1 MVTHA
6 SNWTYREVPGLR
18 FDFSIMKEISI
29 TPRSNLDATV
39 TIPGSKSC
47 TARALVMAGLTHG
60 TTVLNDPADCDDSNY
75 MMNGLRALGVDVACD
90 GATAKVNS
98 TGLQP
103 PHEPLF
109 LGNSGTA
116 VRFLAAA
123 CATVEGDVVID
134 GTTRM
139 RERPI
144 VDLIEAL
151 GAWGVHAVTET
162 GCPPIRVVGRG
173 SFGGYSTVKGTA
185 SSQYLSGLLMV
196 APYATENARIGIE
209 GDLVSKPY
217 IDLTLAMMAERGVT
231 ASNDAYREF
240 TCTAGQRYRPGTYAI
255 EADASGASYFLAAA
269 AIAGGRVRVR
279 NLTSQSHQGD
289 AKFAYVLEQ
298 MGCSVQEGPDWI
310 EVTSGAPLQG
320 IDINLNAMPDM
331 AQTLAVTA
339 LFAEGETRIRDVANL
354 RIKETDRIAATV
366 AELRKLGAE
375 AEEFDDG
382 FSIRPGALHGAA
394 IDTYDDH
401 RMAMSFAMAGL
412 KITGVVIKDPGCVS
426 KTFPDFFERF
436 SKL

>member
-1 MVTHA
+1 M
-6 SNWTYREVPGLR
+6 LR
-18 FDFSIMKEISI
+18 FTFSFMEEISI
-29 TPRSNLDATV
+29 TPKSNLDATV

-60 TTVLNDPADCDDSNY
+60 TTVLQDPADCDDSDY
-75 MMNGLRALGVDVACD
+75 MMNGLRALGVDVTCE
-90 GATAKVNS
+90 GASVRVES
-98 TGLQP
+98 RGLRP

-123 CATVEGDVVID
+123 CATVEGDVIID

-173 SFGGYSTVKGTA
+173 GFGGYSSVKGTA

-196 APYATENARIGIE
+196 APYATEEVTIAIE

-217 IDLTLAMMAERGVT
+217 IDLTLAMMEERGVVAT
-231 ASNDAYREF
+231 NDDYREF
-240 TCTAGQRYRPGTYAI
+240 TCAIGQRYQPGGYAI

-279 NLTSQSHQGD
+279 NLTSKSHQGD
-289 AKFAYVLEQ
+289 AQFAYVLEQ
-298 MGCSVQEGPDWI
+298 MGCAVQEGPDWI
-310 EVTSGAPLQG
+310 EVRSGGVLQG
-320 IDINLNAMPDM
+320 IDIDLNAMPDM

-339 LFAEGETRIRDVANL
+339 LFAEGESCIRNVANL

-375 AEEFDDG
+375 ADEFEDG

-412 KITGVVIKDPGCVS
+412 RIPGVVINDPGCVS

-436 SKL
+436 GKL

>member
-1 MVTHA
+1 MRT
-6 SNWTYREVPGLR
+6 
-18 FDFSIMKEISI
+18 ISM
-29 TPRSNLDATV
+29 TPRSGLDATA

-60 TTVLNDPADCDDSNY
+60 TTVLKDPADCDDSDY
-75 MMNGLRALGVDVACD
+75 MMNGLRALGVQVDREPDFVR
-90 GATAKVNS
+90 VES
-98 TGLQP
+98 SGLRP
-103 PHEPLF
+103 PGEPLF

-123 CATVEGDVVID
+123 CATVKGDVVID

-162 GCPPIRVVGRG
+162 GCPPLRVVGRG
-173 SFGGYSTVKGTA
+173 RFGGYSTVKGTA

-196 APYATENARIGIE
+196 APYATEPVRIGIE
-209 GDLVSKPY
+209 GVLVSKPY
-217 IDLTLAMMAERGVT
+217 IDLTLAMMEERGVI
-231 ASNDAYREF
+231 AANSEYREF
-240 TCTAGQRYRPGTYAI
+240 TCAAGQRYQPGTYPI

-279 NLTSQSHQGD
+279 NLTSKSHQGD
-289 AKFAYVLEQ
+289 ARFAYVLEQ

-310 EVTSGAPLQG
+310 EVRSAESLRG
-320 IDINLNAMPDM
+320 IDIDLNAMPDM

-339 LFAEGETRIRDVANL
+339 LFATGETRIRNVANL

-366 AELRKLGAE
+366 TELRKLGAD
-375 AEEFDDG
+375 AEELDDG
-382 FSIRPGALHGAA
+382 IVVRPGVLHGAA

-412 KITGVVIKDPGCVS
+412 RIPGVVINDPGCVS

-436 SKL
+436 GKL

>member
-1 MVTHA
+1 MHT
-6 SNWTYREVPGLR
+6 
-18 FDFSIMKEISI
+18 ISI

-47 TARALVMAGLTHG
+47 TARALVMAGLTRG
-60 TTVLNDPADCDDSNY
+60 TTILHDPADCDDSDY
-75 MMNGLRALGVDVACD
+75 MMKGLRALGVDVARD
-90 GATAKVNS
+90 GAAVRIES
-98 TGLQP
+98 GGLKP

-123 CATVEGDVVID
+123 CATVEGDVIID
-134 GTTRM
+134 GSTRM

-173 SFGGYSTVKGTA
+173 SFGGYSSVKGTA

-196 APYATENARIGIE
+196 APYATEEVTIAIE

-217 IDLTLAMMAERGVT
+217 IDLTLAMMDERGVVAT
-231 ASNDAYREF
+231 NAGYREF
-240 TCTAGQRYRPGTYAI
+240 TCAIGQRYRPGAYTI

-279 NLTSQSHQGD
+279 SLTSKSHQGD
-289 AKFAYVLEQ
+289 TQFAYVLER
-298 MGCSVQEGPDWI
+298 MGCTVQEGPDWI
-310 EVTSGAPLQG
+310 EVRSGGALKG
-320 IDINLNAMPDM
+320 IDVDLNAMPDM

-339 LFAEGETRIRDVANL
+339 LFAEGETRIRKVANL

-366 AELRKLGAE
+366 TELRKLGAE
-375 AEEFDDG
+375 AEEFEDG
-382 FSIRPGALHGAA
+382 FSVRPGALHGAA

-412 KITGVVIKDPGCVS
+412 RIRGVTINDPGCVS

-436 SKL
+436 GKL

>member
-1 MVTHA
+1 MNEKTIA
-6 SNWTYREVPGLR
+6 T
-18 FDFSIMKEISI
+18 
-29 TPRSNLDATV
+29 RSGLDATV

-47 TARALVMAGLTHG
+47 TARALVMAGLTLG
-60 TTVLNDPADCDDSNY
+60 VTELQDPADCDDSNY
-75 MMNGLRALGVDVACD
+75 MMDGLRALGVSVECNGSITRVESD
-90 GATAKVNS
+90 GLK
-98 TGLQP
+98 P
-103 PHEPLF
+103 PVKPLF

-123 CATVEGDVVID
+123 CATVQGDVIID

-151 GAWGVHAVTET
+151 GAWGVHAATET
-162 GCPPIRVVGRG
+162 GCPPLRVAGRG
-173 SFGGYSTVKGTA
+173 SFGGYSSVKGTA

-196 APYATENARIGIE
+196 APYATEPVTIGIE

-217 IDLTLAMMAERGVT
+217 IDLTLAMMEERGVVAMHRSYT
-231 ASNDAYREF
+231 EF
-240 TCTAGQRYRPGTYAI
+240 ACSTGQRYRPGAYAI

-269 AIAGGRVRVR
+269 AIAGGRVRIR
-279 NLTSQSHQGD
+279 NLTSKSHQGD
-289 AKFAYVLEQ
+289 AQFAYVLEQ

-310 EVTSGAPLQG
+310 EVTSGDSLRG
-320 IDINLNAMPDM
+320 IDIDLNAMPDM

-339 LFAEGETRIRDVANL
+339 LFAEGETRIRNVANL

-366 AELRKLGAE
+366 TELRKLGAD
-375 AEEFDDG
+375 AEELADG
-382 FSIRPGALHGAA
+382 IIVRPGALRGAA

-412 KITGVVIKDPGCVS
+412 KIPGVVIKDPGCVS

-436 SKL
+436 GKL